1 MRGSVQHTAIG
12 TPRKLTTAGPCLHVN
27 ECNRFST
34 VISAAKTDRRLG
46 NAVTLFRC
54 FSIWHRASVY
64 NNETK
69 HYTRRS
75 RPLTKQTVDVLKAW
89 LTESARVS
97 TNLLFPNVHGER
109 LSSDVVYYRL
119 RPVSYFRVS
128 GFAKNRFCSSLHRP
142 FAWRYGPALANTRR
156 IRYAALRGMV
166 VRLCV
171 CPAGRGQ

>member
-12 TPRKLTTAGPCLHVN
+12 TPRKLTTAGPGLHVN

-75 RPLTKQTVDVLKAW
+75 RPLTKQTVGVLKA
-89 LTESARVS
+89 LVNGTGARKYQLIIPQRS
-97 TNLLFPNVHGER
+97 
-109 LSSDVVYYRL
+109 
-119 RPVSYFRVS
+119 
-128 GFAKNRFCSSLHRP
+128 
-142 FAWRYGPALANTRR
+142 WR
-156 IRYAALRGMV
+156 AA
-166 VRLCV
+166 
-171 CPAGRGQ
+171 QF